1 MSFLESELEYLVE
14 ISVLLDPPLLPALGL
29 GPPVAAADGREL
41 LLVVGPLTGDKD
53 LS

>member
-1 MSFLESELEYLVE
+1 MLESQLDYLVQ
-14 ISVLLDPPLLPALGL
+14 ISVLLDPPLFSALGL

-41 LLVVGPLTGDKD
+41 LLVVGPLASDKD

>member
-1 MSFLESELEYLVE
+1 MLESQLEYLVQ
-14 ISVLLDPPLLPALGL
+14 ISVLLDPPLLPALRL

-41 LLVVGPLTGDKD
+41 LLVVGPLASDKD